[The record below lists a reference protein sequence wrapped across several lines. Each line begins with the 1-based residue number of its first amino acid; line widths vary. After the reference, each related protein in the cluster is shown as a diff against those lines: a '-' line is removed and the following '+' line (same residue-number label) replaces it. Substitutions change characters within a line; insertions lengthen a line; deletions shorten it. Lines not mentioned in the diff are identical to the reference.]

1 MYLVIDISIYADR
14 LIHLKSCAL
23 APTHTVTELINK
35 VVFVVWGCQ
44 EHCELS
50 VTVCSSS
57 SSRQENTKRDEGG
70 SDACVLE
77 DRRESR
83 LDSNR
88 PVGAAPQ
95 PLYAN
100 AAVFGLLCCGA
111 RL

>member
-1 MYLVIDISIYADR
+1 MYLVINISIYADR

-50 VTVCSSS
+50 GTVC